1 MNMMGPVLLGGMTKL
16 INEDK
21 QVCIRIKQACKFRF
35 LLDLCGFQ

>member
-21 QVCIRIKQACKFRF
+21 QVCIRIKQACKSMWISFTF
-35 LLDLCGFQ
+35 

>member
-21 QVCIRIKQACKFRF
+21 QVCIRIKQACKFS
-35 LLDLCGFQ
+35 QISP